1 MNSSLD
7 IRKLITVD
15 DSGMPCAP
23 SVEQL
28 LDKDVLAVYARDKTK
43 DKINYIK
50 EMGVVYYLGDPKS
63 PAKQQGLSDEEALL
77 MAIENFDL
85 PSTYVPDEIVS
96 RLIKKYYV
104 DNITE
109 AGVALEAIQKSIHLV
124 SIGITRIN
132 DLLNKRLSSSTLSD
146 EDIQATLTLADMVSK
161 RATEIPALTK
171 SIAAAYDNLRNE
183 TELAFARGGKEVTSS
198 MDADEN

>member
-1 MNSSLD
+1 MQSSLD

-183 TELAFARGGKEVTSS
+183 TELAFARGGKEITSS